1 MKKQII
7 ISIASVLLLGLMVMG
22 STYAYFRT
30 TLGSD
35 NNINANTSIMNII
48 YTKGTPI
55 SGNMQLAADRSG
67 GYSTEITIRTA
78 ADSVEPTM
86 DLFLHI
92 DDISSAIAVNGF
104 KWEVC
109 TARSGDT
116 TACSQGTFAG
126 YNDTDHNTVLLI
138 SDYQLNTSTTT
149 FTVYLW
155 LDGNL
160 LDGATIS
167 GSTFEGYI
175 GANSEQFTAR
185 FT

>member
-1 MKKQII
+1 M
-7 ISIASVLLLGLMVMG
+7 SVFAILLLGVLVAG
-22 STYAYFRT
+22 STYAFFRT

-35 NNINANTSIMNII
+35 NNIVANTSIMNII
-48 YTKGTPI
+48 YTKGEPI
-55 SGNMQLAADRSG
+55 SGNMQLASDRTG
-67 GYSTEITIRTA
+67 GYSTQITIKTSS
-78 ADSVEPTM
+78 DSVQPTM

-92 DDISSAIAVNGF
+92 DDISSAIAVSGF

-116 TACSQGTFAG
+116 TACSQGTFAD

-138 SDYQLNTSTTT
+138 NDYQLNTNTTT

-155 LDGNL
+155 LDGDL
-160 LDGATIS
+160 LNAATVS

-175 GANSEQFTAR
+175 GANSEEFTAR